1 MKKRQVI
8 VETIRLNHG
17 MEQVIVGLN
26 RYGFGSQLA
35 FSIYQTYQEETL
47 SVIQENPYQLV
58 EDIEESDLN
67 ERTILLNKS
76 AFRRILLFEF
86 ERRFYMKCL
95 NTHSLRQYVCS
106 SRCFIRRSDSTLEAS
121 RPVEISPDQVANEII
136 TLVEHGKIQQEE
148 TKLFE
153 NSLYFSEWGIGTSI
167 QRLLSRKKKFIMRK
181 KKSKNI
187 RMIEKRLN
195 IQYGDSRSAD

>member
-67 ERTILLNKS
+67 ERTILLKN
-76 AFRRILLFEF
+76 R
-86 ERRFYMKCL
+86 
-95 NTHSLRQYVCS
+95 HSGGFCCS
-106 SRCFIRRSDSTLEAS
+106 
-121 RPVEISPDQVANEII
+121 
-136 TLVEHGKIQQEE
+136 
-148 TKLFE
+148 
-153 NSLYFSEWGIGTSI
+153 NSS
-167 QRLLSRKKKFIMRK
+167 
-181 KKSKNI
+181 
-187 RMIEKRLN
+187 
-195 IQYGDSRSAD
+195 GDFT

>member
-1 MKKRQVI
+1 MEEVTVLNEKRQVI

-95 NTHSLRQYVCS
+95 NTPFAQ
-106 SRCFIRRSDSTLEAS
+106 A
-121 RPVEISPDQVANEII
+121 
-136 TLVEHGKIQQEE
+136 
-148 TKLFE
+148 
-153 NSLYFSEWGIGTSI
+153 
-167 QRLLSRKKKFIMRK
+167 
-181 KKSKNI
+181 I
-187 RMIEKRLN
+187 RMFK
-195 IQYGDSRSAD
+195 QMFY

>member
-1 MKKRQVI
+1 MEEVTVLNEKRQVI

-58 EDIEESDLN
+58 EDIEGVGFKRADNIAEQIGIQADSAV
-67 ERTILLNKS
+67 RIRAAILHEVFEHSIRSGNTYVQ
-76 AFRRILLFEF
+76 ADVLLE
-86 ERRFYMKCL
+86 EA
-95 NTHSLRQYVCS
+95 
-106 SRCFIRRSDSTLEAS
+106 IRTLEAS

-148 TKLFE
+148 TKLLRTVSIFLNGALVLRFNVYFLVKR
-153 NSLYFSEWGIGTSI
+153 NSL
-167 QRLLSRKKKFIMRK
+167 
-181 KKSKNI
+181 
-187 RMIEKRLN
+187 
-195 IQYGDSRSAD
+195 